1 LGDEWRSHLG
11 KDFICSA
18 VTAIAC
24 PDPVAAAV
32 LNAIDQGDRQL
43 LQIVLVRYRSEQHPT
58 DKSFCLLDRMDRIEI
73 FQKLLYNADNG
84 N

>member
-1 LGDEWRSHLG
+1 MGDEWRSHLG

-58 DKSFCLLDRMDRIEI
+58 PNCIGALPLGTTP
-73 FQKLLYNADNG
+73 YG
-84 N
+84 